1 MCVWGGAACGSCGS
15 RQRRRGEVTVAVAL
29 GVIGGSVGCCDALVG
44 GWGTAAQKAAQR
56 CCGVTGD
63 SERDCE
69 ASVGMQGA
77 ERHS

>member
-1 MCVWGGAACGSCGS
+1 M
-15 RQRRRGEVTVAVAL
+15 AVAL

-69 ASVGMQGA
+69 APVGMQGA
-77 ERHS
+77 ERHSWERWCTGGSVGHDVH